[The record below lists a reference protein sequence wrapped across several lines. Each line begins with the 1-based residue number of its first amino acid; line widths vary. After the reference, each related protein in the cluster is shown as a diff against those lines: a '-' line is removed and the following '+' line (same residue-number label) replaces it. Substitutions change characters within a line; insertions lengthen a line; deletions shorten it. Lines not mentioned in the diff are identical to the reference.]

1 MNWISLLGLDA
12 VLARWRASLNE
23 VALAAEDRVDLAQLE
38 WQVHKRSLQ
47 TLLILVVALGGL
59 TVVVLTVLSIALMVQ
74 FWDTAHRNTVAWC
87 LAGGWLLIWVLALW
101 RLLAAVKQ
109 LSEPFKLTRSEL
121 KVDWKTLK
129 EKL

>member
-12 VLARWRASLNE
+12 LLARWRASLNE

-59 TVVVLTVLSIALMVQ
+59 TVVELTVLSIALMVQ

>member
-12 VLARWRASLNE
+12 LLARWRASLNE

-121 KVDWKTLK
+121 KVDWKALK

>member
-12 VLARWRASLNE
+12 LLARWRGNLNE
-23 VALAAEDRVDLAQLE
+23 LALAAEDRADLAQLE
-38 WQVHKRSLQ
+38 WQLHKRSLQ

-59 TVVVLTVLSIALMVQ
+59 TVVVLTILSIALMVQ
-74 FWDTAHRNTVAWC
+74 FWDTEHRTTVAWC

-109 LSEPFKLTRSEL
+109 LSEPFRLTRSEL
-121 KVDWKTLK
+121 KADWKTLR

>member
-12 VLARWRASLNE
+12 LLARWRASLNE

-101 RLLAAVKQ
+101 RLLAVVKQ

>member
-12 VLARWRASLNE
+12 LQARWRASLNE
-23 VALAAEDRVDLAQLE
+23 LALAAEDRADLAQLE
-38 WQVHKRSLQ
+38 WQMHKRSLQ
-47 TLLILVVALGGL
+47 ALVVLVVALGGL

-74 FWDTAHRNTVAWC
+74 FWDSDHRTTVAWC
-87 LAGGWLLIWVLALW
+87 LAGSWLLVWVLALW

-109 LSEPFKLTRSEL
+109 LSEPFKLTRNEF